1 MWRCLFCILPT
12 ETAVA
17 GHHVNSQGS
26 GPDFGPRDLSQRL
39 ENGRA
44 MLVGRFSRP
53 GDHSRSIS
61 GHFGDFGPD
70 PLSETSTSVLSQQQT
85 SVLSQHQASILSQQ
99 QTSVLSQQ
107 KTSILSQQ
115 RTSNPGL
122 RRPRQRPTKSMTAN
136 PWLTETAIAAD
147 QKSLHGAMYDPSLTA
162 KQKRQRRLFCLLY
175 TSPSPRDYAASR
187 MPSSA

>member
-1 MWRCLFCILPT
+1 MYPDGLHNSFAPISKVPYLIL
-12 ETAVA
+12 EVDF
-17 GHHVNSQGS
+17 SGS
-26 GPDFGPRDLSQRL
+26 APDFGLRDLSQRL
-39 ENGRA
+39 GNSRA

-85 SVLSQHQASILSQQ
+85 SVLSQQQTSVLSQQ

-115 RTSNPGL
+115 KT
-122 RRPRQRPTKSMTAN
+122 RQLPAS
-136 PWLTETAIAAD
+136 
-147 QKSLHGAMYDPSLTA
+147 G
-162 KQKRQRRLFCLLY
+162 RLL
-175 TSPSPRDYAASR
+175 
-187 MPSSA
+187 